1 MEELSGEC
9 RKAFPANETSL
20 QAAAVRHKHLPQAIS
35 ALDMLMLLLG
45 NLYRLQVP
53 KKERNTDQALK
64 TIVMPL
70 FICVTLA
77 GFHSNASKQK
87 H

>member
-20 QAAAVRHKHLPQAIS
+20 QAAAVRHRHHLHAIC
-35 ALDMLMLLLG
+35 ALDMFMLVLG
-45 NLYRLQVP
+45 TLCRLQVP
-53 KKERNTDQALK
+53 EKGKYRSGLK
-64 TIVMPL
+64 YYSNDI

-77 GFHSNASKQK
+77 GFHLQASKQK